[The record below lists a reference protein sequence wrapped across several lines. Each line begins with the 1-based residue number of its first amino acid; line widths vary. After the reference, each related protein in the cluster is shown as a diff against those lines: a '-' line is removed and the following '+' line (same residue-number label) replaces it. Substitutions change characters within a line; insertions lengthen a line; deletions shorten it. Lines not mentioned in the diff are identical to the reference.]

1 MTLEIRRSLRRF
13 CRASPTSLLFSSLS
27 PSRETPGSVYKT
39 STCGRLI
46 ARRVLFARDLG
57 YT

>member
-1 MTLEIRRSLRRF
+1 MTLKIRLPATLLAR
-13 CRASPTSLLFSSLS
+13 SPTSLLFSSLS
-27 PSRETPGSVYKT
+27 PSRGTRSSVYKT